1 MSPYYYFFL
10 IIFKNYNYRFWSST
24 EKNEF
29 NSKITKR
36 HKAVR
41 TEGRY
46 RENETHRSQQHCKNL
61 RYLQSKYLSPYS
73 KIKNANR
80 GNPSVILSNRINR
93 PTWIS
98 YKMINWVPGEHE
110 NEIRLDPNTVP
121 KGSKTFANS
130 LGRSE
135 EWLKILFKTF

>member
-46 RENETHRSQQHCKNL
+46 RENEAHRSQQQHCKNL
-61 RYLQSKYLSPYS
+61 RYLQSKSLSPYS

-80 GNPSVILSNRINR
+80 GNPSVILSIESTGQRGFHTRWSTECQVNM
-93 PTWIS
+93 
-98 YKMINWVPGEHE
+98 KMN
-110 NEIRLDPNTVP
+110 
-121 KGSKTFANS
+121 
-130 LGRSE
+130 
-135 EWLKILFKTF
+135 